1 MAVPK
6 LFKMW
11 ICEILNIMISEGKLP
26 FSLLMDLNGL
36 IHRIAGHVFG
46 YGKSLDFSNI
56 PEPRKIEIRRK
67 LASKTG
73 FTELKNQFLNM
84 IPEILTLIVIDK
96 IQPTDILILCVDGIA
111 PFAKANQQRSRR
123 QKSGLERNSY
133 DHGINSV
140 PVNEKFDT
148 AFLTGGL
155 PFMDE
160 ISDRIHLWVTHNE
173 KRLPHVIMVSDSRIN
188 GEGEHKMFAMLDEIK
203 DKFFL
208 TQNVQTDKNMD
219 EEFRKQNHVVFGL
232 DADIGLLCA
241 MRDYNF
247 LWMREMRK
255 ITHEEKVPDC
265 VNISLLRED
274 IVSHMLPPN
283 YYPKRNKYVDFHIIR
298 DFLTMLF
305 FIGDDFVPGM
315 FSLSF
320 HIKFAIDKFFE
331 AYQEYCNDNGEELKF
346 ISDDEGNINKFNFYM
361 LLDKLTPKE
370 KELYEF
376 RQRVNLAEYTL
387 ANTQNNQS
395 KEYYQLYNQ
404 VMEYRKSY
412 KNDKFPN
419 EMYYPA
425 PILQYSYEEFNEKWK
440 DVIVRPSI
448 VGTIITQNPKIDMI
462 LANVLTP
469 EVKQKEMQEICKN
482 YLDMIQWN
490 LKYYIGGNA
499 MNNDYF
505 KYPLSP
511 SLGQLKEFLSTTYYE
526 FPSCIR
532 TLYDPIFTNTHMVV
546 LLLNPNFS
554 MPVIENFFGKGTERK
569 NNYLNAISRCKYV
582 STIHPKSFDFF
593 VQGKYTSEIDTKIPL
608 LPPIILEDLLAV
620 IPYQAKEN
628 KQHFLYQTY
637 SGRSGVT
644 HENPIGNFTWW
655 KVLGTTKPKK
665 SVGFG
670 NDKVIEIVNRHG
682 DEPQRSSLLTER
694 EKMFF
699 SFGGKKKQPVE
710 EKSPEKK
717 ENTNSPKISNGSG
730 RGHGSGGRGGRDGR
744 GGRNEQSRGRGRG
757 RSPGRGRG
765 LHFNINDKMSIGK
778 FRSLATFENEL

>member
-11 ICEILNIMISEGKLP
+11 ICEILNIMISKGKLP

-36 IHRIAGHVFG
+36 IHRIAGYVFG
-46 YGKSLDFSNI
+46 YGKNLDFSNLS
-56 PEPRKIEIRRK
+56 EPKKIEIRKK
-67 LASKTG
+67 LSSKSG
-73 FTELKNQFLNM
+73 FTELKSQFLNM
-84 IPEILTLIVIDK
+84 IPEILTLIVIEK

-133 DHGINSV
+133 TNSINDV

-160 ISDRIHLWVTHNE
+160 ISDRIHSWVKDNE
-173 KRLPHVIMVSDSRIN
+173 RRLPCVIMISDSRVN

-247 LWMREMRK
+247 LWMREMRR
-255 ITHEEKVPDC
+255 ITHDEPVPDC
-265 VNISLLRED
+265 VDISVLRED
-274 IVSHMLPPN
+274 IISHMLPPN
-283 YYPKRNKYVDFHIIR
+283 YIPLRNKYVDFHVIR

-331 AYQEYCNDNGEELKF
+331 AYQEYCIDNGEELKF
-346 ISDDEGNINKFNFYM
+346 ISDDEGNINKVNFYM
-361 LLDKLTPKE
+361 LLGKIVPKE

-376 RQRVNLAEYTL
+376 RQRVNMAEYTL
-387 ANTQNNQS
+387 ATTQNNQTQDFYS
-395 KEYYQLYNQ
+395 LYNE

-412 KNDKFPN
+412 KNDRFSN

-425 PILQYSYEEFNEKWK
+425 PILQYSFEEFNEKWK
-440 DVIVRPSI
+440 DVILRPSI
-448 VGTIITQNPKIDMI
+448 VGTIITQSPKIDMI
-462 LANVLTP
+462 LANALTP
-469 EVKQKEMQEICKN
+469 EVKQKEMESICKN

-490 LKYYIGGNA
+490 LKYYIGGNN

-511 SLGQLKEFLSTTYYE
+511 TVKQLHEFLSSVYYE
-526 FPSCIR
+526 FPPCVR
-532 TLYDPIFTNTHMVV
+532 TLYDQVLTNTHMVI
-546 LLLNPNFS
+546 LLINPNFS
-554 MPVIENFFGKGTERK
+554 MPVIESFFGKGTEKK

-582 STIHPKSFDFF
+582 NIIHPKSFDFF
-593 VQGKYTSEIDTKIPL
+593 MQGKYTSEIDTKIPL
-608 LPPIILEDLLAV
+608 LPPIVFDDLLAV

-628 KQHFLYQTY
+628 KQTFLYSTY
-637 SGRSGVT
+637 SGRSGIT
-644 HENPIGNFTWW
+644 NDNPVGTFTWW
-655 KVLGTTKPKK
+655 KVLGTSKPKK

-670 NDKVIEIVNRHG
+670 SDKVIEIVNRHG
-682 DEPQRSSLLTER
+682 DEPERSSLLTEK

-699 SFGGKKKQPVE
+699 SFASKKKQVE
-710 EKSPEKK
+710 EQVEKK
-717 ENTNSPKISNGSG
+717 VEVKK
-730 RGHGSGGRGGRDGR
+730 
-744 GGRNEQSRGRGRG
+744 EQNNREVKSDSGRGRG
-757 RSPGRGRG
+757 RSSGRGGRGRG
-765 LHFNINDKMSIGK
+765 RGFNSFNSSDKMKIGT
-778 FRSLATFENEL
+778 FRSLSAFETEL